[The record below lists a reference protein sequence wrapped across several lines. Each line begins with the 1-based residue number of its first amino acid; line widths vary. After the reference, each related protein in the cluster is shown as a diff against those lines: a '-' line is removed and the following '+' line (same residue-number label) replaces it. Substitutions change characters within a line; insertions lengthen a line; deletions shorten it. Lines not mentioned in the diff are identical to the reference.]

1 MELLEKLTNIQN
13 ELKVS
18 KENYN
23 SFGKYHY
30 RSSEDILE
38 KVKPLTLK
46 YKTVLK
52 ITDDIILVGDRYYVK
67 ATVQLYDA
75 ENKQSVEVSAFAREA
90 VEKKGMDESQI
101 TGSASSYARK
111 YALSGMFAI
120 DDGQDADSDYNTD
133 KPKKPEDKKE
143 TEKVNPIT
151 EEDKKEMARMEIK
164 IENLAKYLGCKPSEI
179 THEQVVS
186 AIKTKKESLAKMRE
200 TEEINGQV

>member
-13 ELKVS
+13 ELKVN

-67 ATVQLYDA
+67 ATVHLYDT
-75 ENKQSVEVSAFAREA
+75 EYKQSVEVSAFAREA

-120 DDGQDADSDYNTD
+120 DDGQDADSANDGVKVEVELMTA
-133 KPKKPEDKKE
+133 EDK
-143 TEKVNPIT
+143 
-151 EEDKKEMARMEIK
+151 EE
-164 IENLAKYLGCKPSEI
+164 LAKYDIKIDKLATYFKTQAENL
-179 THEQVVS
+179 THSQAQQ
-186 AIKTKKESLAKMRE
+186 AIEAKKKAVAK
-200 TEEINGQV
+200 